1 MRVLLAD
8 PPELFLAGQGLTRQ
22 VQPLGLA
29 YVGAALA
36 DLADVRFLLP
46 DTRAY
51 LGDDPWGELR
61 RTLIAERPDILGI
74 GAVTASWPAAIRLAQ
89 LCRECL
95 PETLIVAGGVHVSTE
110 PAAALRQALAV
121 DVVVQ
126 GEGEATLREIT
137 RVWAERERQPV
148 DWSKV
153 AGTWS
158 RTGDGQVVQG
168 PPRPLL
174 GDLDALPM
182 PLREG
187 LVYRDDIQP
196 AFYQAMVTLRGCPY
210 HCIYCA
216 VPSLDSSR
224 TRYRSPQNVVDE
236 IAQLRVRHGLAYLFF
251 HDSVFTLH
259 RQRTLEICRLMVE
272 RQLTVP
278 FCIQTRADR
287 LDAELLDAMTR
298 AGLHQVFFGIE
309 SGDADSLRRI
319 RKAMELERIRAA
331 VAMTRAANVRTS
343 GFFMIG
349 WPWETEA
356 LMEQTAEFAT
366 SLDLDAVSLFSATPL
381 PGTELWK
388 LAGGTPR
395 ELASID
401 FRKPQVNL
409 TPLSDAHYAEVFG
422 RVSARIDAYNQARM
436 LQALQTTGQATA
448 ADWQSASRR
457 NDPVI

>member
-8 PPELFLAGQGLTRQ
+8 PPELFLTGQGLTRQ

-36 DLADVRFLLP
+36 DMAEVRFLLP

-61 RTLIAERPDILGI
+61 RTLVDERPDILGI
-74 GAVTASWPAAIRLAQ
+74 GAVTASWPAAVRLAQ

-110 PAAALRQALAV
+110 PAASLRDAPAV
-121 DVVVQ
+121 DVVVL
-126 GEGEATLREIT
+126 GEGEATLRDIAL
-137 RVWAERERQPV
+137 RWQDRRRQVV
-148 DWSKV
+148 DWSTV

-158 RTGDGQVVQG
+158 RTPDGQPCQG

-174 GDLDALPM
+174 RDLDVLPL
-182 PLREG
+182 PLRDG
-187 LVYRDDIQP
+187 LVYPQDIQP

-224 TRYRSPQNVVDE
+224 TRYRSPRNVVDE
-236 IAQLRVRHGLAYLFF
+236 IAQLRERHRIAYLFF

-259 RQRTLEICRLMVE
+259 RQRTLDICRQMVE
-272 RQLTVP
+272 RGLTLP

-287 LDAELLDAMTR
+287 LDAELLEAMQQ

-319 RKAMELERIRAA
+319 RKAMELERIRQA
-331 VAMTRAANVRTS
+331 VAMTRAAGVRTS

-356 LMEQTAEFAT
+356 RMDQTADFAT

-381 PGTELWK
+381 PGTELWR

-395 ELASID
+395 ALASVD

-409 TPLSDAHYAEVFG
+409 TQLSDAQYAQAFG
-422 RVSARIDAYNQARM
+422 RISARIDAYNQARM
-436 LQALQTTGQATA
+436 LLALQPTA
-448 ADWQSASRR
+448 ANWQTAANLAATSTERT
-457 NDPVI
+457 